1 MHPFEL
7 TKFLQD
13 LGLSV
18 LFCYQE
24 RDSTQLMPPY
34 FVVVTP
40 HPNHPDFN
48 KVAAELEINMKTQN
62 SLPHPAVA
70 YTDSFGK
77 PNITQ
82 QIIKLAEQTATKRD
96 EEITKPTPVIED
108 DTVSKV
114 ETILRVTFHNGEK
127 AIFDNITDLKDF
139 LADVHKG

>member
-1 MHPFEL
+1 MLHPFEL
-7 TKFLQD
+7 TKCLQD
-13 LGLSV
+13 IGLSV

-24 RDSTQLMPPY
+24 KDSSQPVPY
-34 FVVVTP
+34 YVVVTP

-48 KVAAELEINMKTQN
+48 KVAVELGINMKTQN

-96 EEITKPTPVIED
+96 EEIAKPAPIIED

-127 AIFDNITDLKDF
+127 ALFDSESDLKDF
-139 LADVHKG
+139 LADVHRS